1 MLSRRDELLLA
12 GWDFQKNEDI
22 PARLGAL
29 AEIET
34 IFHHEE
40 NPETAILLVPGY
52 ADRLVAGLKKLD
64 EMVQKNPSNP
74 SAFAVRGSIYESQ
87 GNIEEAKKSYAQALQ
102 IDPNS
107 EVAANN
113 LAYLVAE
120 NGGDLQSA
128 LGWAQAAR
136 KKQPQNPGIADTLG
150 WIYYKLGNHVLAR
163 DQLQYAVSIEPG
175 NGVFQYHLGMIYKA
189 NKQLSDAERAF
200 RKAINIPKEFKE
212 KNLAQAALK
221 EIAK

>member
-1 MLSRRDELLLA
+1 MLFRS
-12 GWDFQKNEDI
+12 
-22 PARLGAL
+22 
-29 AEIET
+29 
-34 IFHHEE
+34 
-40 NPETAILLVPGY
+40 
-52 ADRLVAGLKKLD
+52 
-64 EMVQKNPSNP
+64 
-74 SAFAVRGSIYESQ
+74 
-87 GNIEEAKKSYAQALQ
+87 QALQ

-136 KKQPQNPGIADTLG
+136 KKQPENPGIADTLG

-163 DQLQYAVSIEPG
+163 DQLQFAVSKEPG

-189 NKQLSDAERAF
+189 NKQLPDAERAL
-200 RKAINIPKEFKE
+200 RRVVSIPQEFKE
-212 KNLAQAALK
+212 KQLAQAALK
-221 EIAK
+221 EISK